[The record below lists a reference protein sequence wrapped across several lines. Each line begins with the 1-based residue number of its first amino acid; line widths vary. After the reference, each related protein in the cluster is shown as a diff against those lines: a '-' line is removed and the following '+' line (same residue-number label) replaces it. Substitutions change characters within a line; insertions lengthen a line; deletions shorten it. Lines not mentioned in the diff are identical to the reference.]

1 MAGSADSDSD
11 SDHENLNLATTML
24 VHTVCSLLS
33 MLLPKIS
40 MISMMYVARERSG
53 ADGVSE

>member
-1 MAGSADSDSD
+1 MAVSADSD

-24 VHTVCSLLS
+24 VHTVRSLLS
-33 MLLPKIS
+33 MLLPKVS